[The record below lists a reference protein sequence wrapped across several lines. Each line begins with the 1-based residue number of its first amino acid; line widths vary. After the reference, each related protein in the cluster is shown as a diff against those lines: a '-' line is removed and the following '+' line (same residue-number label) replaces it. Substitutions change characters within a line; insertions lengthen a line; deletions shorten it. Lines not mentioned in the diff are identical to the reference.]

1 MVIILRF
8 LSNLFLV
15 NIHGSSAHSISG
27 QDMATHLNEIHKSL
41 TPGVYQDAHEF
52 LIFLLDLIGNISN
65 KASTFMRRHLS
76 FIEATTIQCDAC
88 KITRTQ
94 TKQNII
100 LEIYFNAN
108 STIGVP
114 DMVNVVTT
122 SKISDYHCHQCR
134 VKGQATITER
144 IFGNTSTLFVHITKT
159 PTCNGSVRIENTHL
173 TVNRR
178 IYRLTGIVQYLSHGH
193 YIAYIKSL
201 KQPCLWFRVSDTQ
214 VEVVSSAK
222 VLTIPPFILT

>member
-1 MVIILRF
+1 VSTRMHMSSWYFYLTWSEIFQIKLQHSCGDICHSLRLQQVSQILSQ
-8 LSNLFLV
+8 L
-15 NIHGSSAHSISG
+15 
-27 QDMATHLNEIHKSL
+27 HKCRSK
-41 TPGVYQDAHEF
+41 V
-52 LIFLLDLIGNISN
+52 
-65 KASTFMRRHLS
+65 
-76 FIEATTIQCDAC
+76 QCDAC